1 MSTYDSASVLYDATT
16 TTYDGA
22 GTQLAIP
29 YLVVEIAFDDGPY
42 VASPTWTD
50 VSSYVR
56 AASTRRGRNDDLA
69 TFTGTASLT
78 LSNRDRRFDPF
89 YTSGPYYGK
98 LLPRRQ
104 IRVRAIVGANTYP
117 VFRGYIAGWP
127 VTYTDAGKDS
137 TVTIECF
144 DALSLLSVD
153 STPSSMTEDQI
164 TALSPVRWYKLNESV
179 GATTTVTDTAA
190 QLPIVPVS
198 TNPGFTKDGA
208 SVGAQGDLA
217 LDLWYYNAYTAPPY
231 RPVPD
236 DYTSS
241 SFTLVGWMK
250 ALSGTSGTQGRVD
263 YTYGGLQVILYI
275 SQTGVQAR
283 VRNLTSNTATL
294 NAITTTTGDTTSDF
308 RHIGVSYSGGGG
320 VGGSG
325 VNAYVVDGVVTSGP
339 ARTNE
344 IAVTN
349 SGENLEVFQTA
360 LSNLAIFT
368 PALTTAQI
376 QDLYYRG
383 LNIINETTSARF
395 QRLIGYTSFP
405 TALTSYPGSP
415 SGSVGMINPDNE
427 ISSELK
433 LCSDSE
439 GGELYVD
446 RAGVLTMT
454 ARNSQNTATRS
465 VNTQAVFKDTGT
477 DLKYG
482 TSLTIQYDLDSVKN
496 DFTYQFSNGTT
507 TVRNATSISSYGTN
521 TATVSTQLT
530 SPTDANT
537 LANLK
542 LSYFDDPVPAVS
554 PLLVSVT
561 RAAADWQDLLDLE
574 LLDQITV
581 TRTPS
586 TGNAVEVRMLVNAV
600 QHDITP
606 GDWNMTVTGSARYS
620 NWFTVDTDFIDGD
633 RLIV

>member
-1 MSTYDSASVLYDATT
+1 MSTYDSASLTYDATT

-104 IRVRAIVGANTYP
+104 IRVRAIVGSSTYP

-144 DALSLLSVD
+144 DALSLLS
-153 STPSSMTEDQI
+153 TEDTPFEWYDWYIRQ
-164 TALSPVRWYKLNESV
+164 TASPTNYYRLDDPV
-179 GATTTVTDTAA
+179 GAT
-190 QLPIVPVS
+190 IVDS
-198 TNPGFTKDGA
+198 LG
-208 SVGAQGDLA
+208 
-217 LDLWYYNAYTAPPY
+217 
-231 RPVPD
+231 
-236 DYTSS
+236 
-241 SFTLVGWMK
+241 
-250 ALSGTSGTQGRVD
+250 
-263 YTYGGLQVILYI
+263 
-275 SQTGVQAR
+275 
-283 VRNLTSNTATL
+283 
-294 NAITTTTGDTTSDF
+294 
-308 RHIGVSYSGGGG
+308 
-320 VGGSG
+320 
-325 VNAYVVDGVVTSGP
+325 
-339 ARTNE
+339 
-344 IAVTN
+344 
-349 SGENLEVFQTA
+349 
-360 LSNLAIFT
+360 
-368 PALTTAQI
+368 
-376 QDLYYRG
+376 G
-383 LNIINETTSARF
+383 LNIPYENYIGLYPAYFQKESNAAPGLVGGGAAFTNSRYTVTAATTGTSSGGSVNMWFRRTNTSNNSSGFACYSTNCSVAVNYNANALQIDVYDGFRTARFVSTATNFDTTDWHHLSINITPTTLGTMWLDGAQLDGAYTWPSGGVQFLNTPRLAPLQNISFIGFGAFQSVSIHGETVGLATAQNMYAYGAGYFNETSSARVTK
-395 QRLIGYTSFP
+395 LIGNSSFP
-405 TALTSYPGSP
+405 TGLVSTPASP
-415 SGSVGMINPDNE
+415 AATLSNITNE
-427 ISSELK
+427 ADLNSEL
-433 LCSDSE
+433 STVNASE

-446 RAGVLTMT
+446 KSGVVTMT
-454 ARNSQNTATRS
+454 ARNTQNTAARS
-465 VNTQAVFKDTGT
+465 VTTQAAFTDTGAS
-477 DLKYG
+477 LKYG
-482 TSLTIQYDLDSVKN
+482 TTLTIAYDADSIRN
-496 DFTYQFSNGTT
+496 EFTYTASDGTIS
-507 TVRNATSISSYGTN
+507 VEDATSI
-521 TATVSTQLT
+521 ATYSKNSASITTQL
-530 SPTDANT
+530 SSKTDATT

-542 LSYFDDPVPAVS
+542 LSYFDAPVPAVS

-561 RAAADWQDLLDLE
+561 RSTTDWQDLLDLE

-620 NWFTVDTDFIDGD
+620 NWFTVDTDYLDGD